1 MDADFGQQS
10 QAFTLLHDKNML
22 APASA
27 ASWCPTMDLLA
38 LATSDGQLALSRLD
52 WNKTGGERENRLWTA
67 NPDSPVTSLG
77 WRPDGKILVSGHADG
92 AVQLYHAEDGEVLH
106 ASTPHRGSAVT
117 SLHWQDA
124 PAEDS
129 RRSACAYQSATS
141 RFALPT
147 NGGGGIHDRPR
158 RDGAKA
164 DAGAGAG
171 AGAWTRPPGAGARAL
186 FDHFDPPTRLTVL
199 CSGDAR
205 GDVVMSAFGIFPIAS
220 ARVADCPADFPVA
233 SGTAGGAE
241 ELAVLHASLAPN
253 LSRILV
259 AFRANGDV
267 DAVGASAAM
276 PLLALRSV
284 EMCVAA
290 SHGSQIASLA
300 AEIEKEAS
308 SCATTWR
315 QARLDFDARIDTLRE
330 RVGEGRRDTGG
341 RGGRGRTRLSAGTN
355 KRADDSMDMDDST
368 GDDSTGATTSE
379 NADPNTRG
387 REHERTR
394 PTIEDLLLA
403 YLATGRVDPGVEQFL
418 AHEFQPRDVRRLAR
432 SVDAAATKVH
442 AILSERIAPAA
453 QSCALRIAELRA
465 LARWRERSG
474 AIGLDERA
482 ADVALAAAESCALAA
497 FSAARLATAAAARL
511 RAFFTLLLRTQRQI
525 AFGSPDGFGAGDDAD
540 APPAL
545 DAKLVEEFL
554 VDGLTR
560 DTLGDRLGSNR
571 AAADGRVGEDPRG
584 GPVNPNPNPNPG
596 AILGAAG
603 AAFTAAVR
611 AAAAAAG
618 FGDDGTGDRDDD
630 IYDDDA
636 LWAACARL
644 KGSCAQLLQAP
655 RDAMSRSLVWDRAF
669 PIVRSGSGSGSVE
682 PGTLTR
688 TLNPP
693 RVTHGGWSDDGES
706 ETLVFH
712 AGVGSSHVGML
723 RLLGGVP
730 ESALAL
736 EAPPGHVVVDAA
748 AYTEGRCLVLLQPAG
763 SSSGSG
769 SGVGAVEWEEA
780 ASVVMADPRALAA
793 RSGVSGPRSLEGG
806 VGGDGGYA
814 LVDADALGAAAAES
828 PGCVPARGVLRMT
841 AGGGGGGARRR
852 SLPGTVAT
860 APLAVGRQKGLAA
873 VLVGQKRIVLLDL
886 EEDECD
892 EDE

>member
-52 WNKTGGERENRLWTA
+52 WNKTGAERENRLWTA

-147 NGGGGIHDRPR
+147 NGGGGGVHDRPR

-171 AGAWTRPPGAGARAL
+171 AGPWTRPPGAGARAL

-220 ARVADCPADFPVA
+220 ASVGDCPADFPTA
-233 SGTAGGAE
+233 GGGTAGGCD
-241 ELAVLHASLAPN
+241 LAVLHASLAPD

-259 AFRANGDV
+259 AFRANGGV

-276 PLLALRSV
+276 PLLARRSV
-284 EMCVAA
+284 EMCTAA
-290 SHGSQIASLA
+290 SHGSQIAALA
-300 AEIEKEAS
+300 AELEREAR
-308 SCATTWR
+308 AAAATWR
-315 QARLDFDARIDTLRE
+315 EAREDFDARIDALRE
-330 RVGEGRRDTGG
+330 RVGEGRGGTG
-341 RGGRGRTRLSAGTN
+341 RGRGRTRTN
-355 KRADDSMDMDDST
+355 ANKQRSDDSMDMDDSI
-368 GDDSTGATTSE
+368 GDDMDTTTSE
-379 NADPNTRG
+379 NVDPN
-387 REHERTR
+387 REDDMDARTH

-418 AHEFQPRDVRRLAR
+418 AHEFQPRDVRRLSR

-442 AILSERIAPAA
+442 AALSERIAPAA

-482 ADVALAAAESCALAA
+482 ADVALAASESCALAA
-497 FSAARLATAAAARL
+497 FAAARLATAAAARL
-511 RAFFTLLLRTQRQI
+511 RAFFTLLLRTQRQV
-525 AFGSPDGFGAGDDAD
+525 AFGSPDGFGAAGDDAD

-554 VDGLTR
+554 RDGLTR
-560 DTLGDRLGSNR
+560 DTLGDSLGSNGLTRDTLGDSLGSNR
-571 AAADGRVGEDPRG
+571 AAGSDAAATREVPRG
-584 GPVNPNPNPNPG
+584 GPDDGAG

-618 FGDDGTGDRDDD
+618 FGGDGTGGGDDD
-630 IYDDDA
+630 DDDDA

-644 KGSCAQLLQAP
+644 KGSCAQLLEAP

-682 PGTLTR
+682 RSSAGPGSF
-688 TLNPP
+688 PP
-693 RVTHGGWSDDGES
+693 CVTHGGWSDDGES

-763 SSSGSG
+763 TGD
-769 SGVGAVEWEEA
+769 GAAGGEGDQA

-793 RSGVSGPRSLEGG
+793 RGGG

-814 LVDADALGAAAAES
+814 LVDADALGASPVVS
-828 PGCVPARGVLRMT
+828 PGCAPARGVLRMP
-841 AGGGGGGARRR
+841 AAGGGGGARRR

>member
-147 NGGGGIHDRPR
+147 NGGGGVHDRPR

-171 AGAWTRPPGAGARAL
+171 AGAWTHPPGAGARAL

-220 ARVADCPADFPVA
+220 ARVGDCPADFPIA
-233 SGTAGGAE
+233 SARTAGGGA
-241 ELAVLHASLAPN
+241 ELAVLHASLAPD

-259 AFRANGDV
+259 AFRANGGV
-267 DAVGASAAM
+267 DAVGASAAT
-276 PLLALRSV
+276 PLLARRSV
-284 EMCVAA
+284 EMCTAA
-290 SHGSQIASLA
+290 SHGSQIAALA
-300 AEIEKEAS
+300 AELEREVH
-308 SCATTWR
+308 SCAATWR
-315 QARLDFDARIDTLRE
+315 KAREDFDARMNALRE
-330 RVGEGRRDTGG
+330 RVGEGRSQ
-341 RGGRGRTRLSAGTN
+341 GGRGRGQTRTNAN
-355 KRADDSMDMDDST
+355 KRADDSMDMDDSM
-368 GDDSTGATTSE
+368 GDDVDTTRDGHENE
-379 NADPNTRG
+379 NADPNKELDAGTHRL
-387 REHERTR
+387 
-394 PTIEDLLLA
+394 TIEDLLLA

-442 AILSERIAPAA
+442 AALSERIAPAA

-474 AIGLDERA
+474 AIGLDEHA

-511 RAFFTLLLRTQRQI
+511 RAFFTLLLRTQRQV

-545 DAKLVEEFL
+545 NAALVEEFL
-554 VDGLTR
+554 RDGLTR

-571 AAADGRVGEDPRG
+571 AAGSDTAVSREVPRG
-584 GPVNPNPNPNPG
+584 GPSDTAV
-596 AILGAAG
+596 ILGGAA

-618 FGDDGTGDRDDD
+618 FGDDGIRSPDLKYDDD
-630 IYDDDA
+630 DDDA

-644 KGSCAQLLQAP
+644 KGSCAQLLEAP

-669 PIVRSGSGSGSVE
+669 PIVRSGSGSGSGSVE
-682 PGTLTR
+682 PPFL
-688 TLNPP
+688 P

-748 AYTEGRCLVLLQPAG
+748 AYTEGRCLVLLQPEEGRGGGAG
-763 SSSGSG
+763 DGG
-769 SGVGAVEWEEA
+769 EA

-793 RSGVSGPRSLEGG
+793 RGGVTGPRGLEGG

-814 LVDADALGAAAAES
+814 LVDADALGAAPVVS
-828 PGCVPARGVLRMT
+828 PGCVPARGVLRMP